1 MSSLTQTYLLTAHN
15 STTLPLTG
23 LGTITQKFVVQR
35 LNSLVANQIPA
46 LLKQLAIYG
55 SMFSHL
61 QL

>member
-15 STTLPLTG
+15 SMTLPLTG
-23 LGTITQKFVVQR
+23 LGTVTQK
-35 LNSLVANQIPA
+35 LNSLVAKQISA

>member
-15 STTLPLTG
+15 SMTLPLTG
-23 LGTITQKFVVQR
+23 LGTITQK
-35 LNSLVANQIPA
+35 LNSLVAKQISA